1 MTTILITGVSRGIG
15 RAMAQEA
22 LACGHEVIGTA
33 RSDGDFGDLKGR
45 DGFTPLVLDVTNRD
59 GLARAAG
66 ALGRPVDI
74 LINNAG
80 IMGPKGSAL
89 SLDDMDGFLQT
100 LQVNA
105 FGPLMVTQAFLPAL
119 RKSER
124 GRVLIVSSQMG
135 SMHYAKT
142 DNIAYRSSKTAVNKI
157 GQALATELRDDGIA
171 VANLHPGWVRT
182 DMGGSSADISPEESA
197 KGILD
202 LAEALTIDKTGRF
215 WNWDGSER
223 DSW

>member
-15 RAMAQEA
+15 RAMAKEA
-22 LACGHEVIGTA
+22 LSRGHQVIGTA
-33 RSDGDFGDLKGR
+33 RSDDDFGDLKGEG
-45 DGFTPLVLDVTNRD
+45 GFTPMVLDVTSRD
-59 GLARAAG
+59 ALAKAASD
-66 ALGRPVDI
+66 LDQPVDI

-80 IMGPKGSAL
+80 VKGPNGSIL
-89 SLDDMDGFLQT
+89 SVDDMDGFLKT

-105 FGPLMVTQAFLPAL
+105 LGPLMVTQAFVPAL
-119 RKSER
+119 KKSDE
-124 GRVLIVSSQMG
+124 GKVLIVSSQMG
-135 SMHYAKT
+135 DLNDSPG
-142 DNIAYRSSKTAVNKI
+142 NIAYRTSKTAVNKI
-157 GQALATELRDDGIA
+157 GRALATELRDDGIA

-182 DMGGSSADISPEESA
+182 DMGGSSASISPEESA

-202 LAEALTIDKTGRF
+202 LAEGLTVEKTGRY

>member
-15 RAMAQEA
+15 RAMAEEA
-22 LACGHEVIGTA
+22 LARGHDVIGTA

-45 DGFTPLVLDVTNRD
+45 DGFTPLVLDVTHRD
-59 GLARAAG
+59 GLARAVG
-66 ALGRPVDI
+66 ALGQPVDI

-105 FGPLMVTQAFLPAL
+105 LGPLMVTQAFLPAL

-135 SMHYAKT
+135 SMHYAKA

-202 LAEALTIDKTGRF
+202 LAQRLTIDKTGRF

-223 DSW
+223 ESW